1 MKKIKSK
8 LILLGIFSLSL
19 SGCSFQDLM
28 FWKKK
33 NNEPE
38 QQQKE
43 EDSTKPDPTPT
54 PQHQHSYGELVAEV
68 PATCT
73 EDGMLAHYYCEG
85 CGKYFNAN
93 KQEVSEASLVIEKL
107 GHLPGSI
114 WYEEGGYHYH
124 ICERCSHKVDVA
136 LHSLQEDVGQCPD
149 HTHDGSLGHYTCE
162 ICHKQFLDS
171 YGLVEITHTD
181 ISSTGHDSE
190 LTYHPEVP
198 ATCETEGTKA
208 YYSCS
213 CGELFEDAKG
223 TKSLE
228 NPVKIPALGHLHN
241 GIWKSDGTKHWH
253 ECFRCHEIFDEH
265 EHIAGGD
272 VHQDLTHTWKLC
284 TICGQKVDIQ
294 DLVISGCH
302 HDRLMHFEKL
312 QPTLTKPGHI
322 AYYYCCDCGKSYFDA
337 ACTQEIPNTK
347 YGVLDKRDG
356 RYLSPLTSNFSILN
370 QNLKDYLDAETDQE
384 IIAALKNN
392 TPFNFQA
399 RKTITW
405 EDNLKSPYVVEVSKT
420 RSFDSYESHT
430 CSLNAYT
437 FDGTLTPGD
446 IVYYRVKDARNKY
459 LLDDLSFKVKTD
471 YSLRTLAIDGVSNVR
486 DLGGWAAKDG
496 VKVPYGKLY
505 RGGELKVIEA
515 SGREQYLS
523 TLGIKTEIDLR
534 GDNPEQVI
542 YDSRLNYQNLPV
554 WMYTSIIPGISISYP
569 NGPTFNFESYSI
581 ASIKSIFEIL
591 ADSNNYPVYYHCS
604 AGADRTG
611 TISYLI
617 NGLLGVD
624 YEDLTRDYELTSFS
638 IFGERYRSTPNSD
651 NTWSDCGYYENSD
664 HNWMG
669 WGKMNDIMMS
679 FYGEDD
685 QPLYVAIENYL
696 KEECDISDATI
707 AAVRTNLL
715 GSEVNF

>member
-1 MKKIKSK
+1 MKKLKNK
-8 LILLGIFSLSL
+8 FILLGIVSLCI
-19 SGCSFQDLM
+19 SGCSFSDLM

-33 NNEPE
+33 NNNPE
-38 QQQKE
+38 EQQKE
-43 EDSTKPDPTPT
+43 DKDDKEPNPE
-54 PQHQHSYGELVAEV
+54 HQHKFGTLIDEV
-68 PATCT
+68 PASCV
-73 EDGMLAHYYCEG
+73 EDGMKAHYYCQE
-85 CGKYFNAN
+85 CGKYFNED
-93 KQEVSEASLVIEKL
+93 KQEVSQDSLVIEKL
-107 GHLPGSI
+107 GHLPGST

-124 ICERCSHKVDVA
+124 LCERCSHKVDVA
-136 LHSLQEDVGQCPD
+136 SHELHEIEGEDPD
-149 HTHDGSLGHYTCE
+149 HTHDGSISHYLCD

-171 YGLVEITHTD
+171 YGLVEVAHVNAAM
-181 ISSTGHDSE
+181 TGHDAE

-213 CGELFEDAKG
+213 CGELFEDEKG
-223 TKSLE
+223 TKSIG
-228 NPVKIPALGHLHN
+228 NPEKIPALGHIHN
-241 GIWKSDGTKHWH
+241 GIWKHDETKHWH
-253 ECFRCHEIFDEH
+253 ECARCHEVFDEH
-265 EHIAGGD
+265 THIVGSE
-272 VHQDLTHTWKLC
+272 VHQDLTHSWKLC
-284 TICGQKVDIQ
+284 TICNQKVDVQ

-302 HDRLMHFEKL
+302 HDRLMHFDKL

-322 AYYYCCDCGKSYFDA
+322 AYYYCCDCLKCYYDA
-337 ACTQEIPNTK
+337 ACTEEIPNTE
-347 YGVLDKRDG
+347 YGALDKRDG

-370 QNLKDYLDAETDQE
+370 QNLKNYLDAETDQE
-384 IIAALKNN
+384 VIAALKNN
-392 TPFNFQA
+392 MPFNYQV

-405 EDNLKSPYVVEVSKT
+405 EDNLKAPYVVEVSKT
-420 RSFDSYESHT
+420 RSFDTFESYS

-446 IVYYRVKDARNKY
+446 IVYYRVKDASNKY
-459 LLDDLSFKVKTD
+459 ILDDLSFRVRTD
-471 YSLRTLAIDGVSNVR
+471 YSLRTLTVDGVSNFR
-486 DLGGWAAKDG
+486 DLGGWTAKDG

-515 SGREQYLS
+515 SGRSQFLD

-534 GDNPEQVI
+534 GDNPEQI
-542 YDSRLNYQNLPV
+542 ISDPRLNYQNLPV
-554 WMYTSIIPGISISYP
+554 WMYTSIIPGISITYP

-617 NGLLGVD
+617 SGLLGVS

-638 IFGERYRSTPNSD
+638 IFGERYRSTPNED
-651 NTWSDCGYYENSD
+651 NTWSDCGYYANSD
-664 HNWMG
+664 GNWMG
-669 WGKMNDIMMS
+669 WGKMNDVLMA

-685 QPLYVAIENYL
+685 KPLYVAIENYL
-696 KEECDISDATI
+696 KEECDISSETI